1 MYNMELRIQVE
12 SALANIRNNIL
23 VHRVAMI
30 TIEELEWL
38 LTLLNKDE
46 TLNLSH
52 RFNSVMEAYNT
63 TMESLHDSL
72 KNEII
77 EKIKTTSSLEAIESL
92 EWVLT
97 KLK

>member
-1 MYNMELRIQVE
+1 MELRIQVE

-52 RFNSVMEAYNT
+52 RFNSVMEAQST

-77 EKIKTTSSLEAIESL
+77 EKIKTTASLEAIESL